1 MLIIGMMGKIGVFFA
16 SMPEPILGGMYLVMF
31 GIVAA
36 VGISNLQVFF
46 VIIWAPVI
54 FCEQSYVDLEVKYQL
69 SWIDLIDA

>member
-1 MLIIGMMGKIGVFFA
+1 MILCSAILMLIIGMMGKIGVFFA

-46 VIIWAPVI
+46 VII
-54 FCEQSYVDLEVKYQL
+54 
-69 SWIDLIDA
+69 